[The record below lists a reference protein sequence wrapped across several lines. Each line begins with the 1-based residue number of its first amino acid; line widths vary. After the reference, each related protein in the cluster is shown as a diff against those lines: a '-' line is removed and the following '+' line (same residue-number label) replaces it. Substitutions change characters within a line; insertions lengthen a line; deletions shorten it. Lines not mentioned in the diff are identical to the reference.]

1 MIARACYPPAGVSER
16 VVIRE
21 WCEGDGVAEVT
32 RLLNAAYARL
42 RDMGFR
48 YTATWQG
55 DDVTRDRMN
64 KGRCFVAIEG
74 GALVGTLTLYFPA
87 SHLGAEYYHRE
98 GVAVF
103 GQFAVQP
110 SRQGRGIGSAL
121 LSHAEA
127 TALSLGATEMALDTA
142 EGASHLIEL
151 YTRRGYAVV
160 SRVDWP
166 DTNYVS
172 VILAK
177 RLTP

>member
-1 MIARACYPPAGVSER
+1 MLSSLRVSER
-16 VVIRE
+16 LEIRE
-21 WCEGDGVAEVT
+21 WREADGVAPLT
-32 RLLNAAYARL
+32 RLLNLAYARL

-55 DDVTRDRMN
+55 DDVTRDRIRT
-64 KGRCFVAIEG
+64 GRCYVALED

-121 LSHAEA
+121 LWHAEA